1 MCPRRDKANANTRPN
16 SSKREERETRQ
27 QEKQIREKKTY
38 LRKDENAGAFNTQLR
53 AFNLQLRNIVG
64 DGNCLFR
71 SFADQMDG
79 DQHRHARYR
88 QQICEYMRANRED
101 FEPFIVDQ
109 PFDAFVHSL
118 SKDGTFGGNE
128 CLVAFSR
135 LFDAKICIHQLN
147 QPVWIVCFSEP
158 PKHEIHI
165 SYHNYEHYSSVR
177 KLGDLTL
184 TSANVRQAMT
194 TCNPT
199 VLNDKKKTTTNE
211 NGHGACAF
219 DPPELFSEHDV
230 EYICAQLENPVD
242 RQLIRDILTDSR
254 GDIDGTIAHF
264 MALDASPVSLPII
277 SQESIERI
285 MTITGINDVE
295 LIEQSYKHHNLDV
308 ESTVEAL
315 LKLTTDDKVTE
326 TISEEDVLEKEEYV
340 SEKEEDVKSKTTSKP
355 KSRPASGRQVK
366 ADKKKAK
373 KQRAIE
379 KHRAQIIA
387 TTAKAESK
395 PMEKKAEVAANAQQ
409 ENVPPANM
417 EFISI

>member
-1 MCPRRDKANANTRPN
+1 MCPRRDKVNANTRPN
-16 SSKREERETRQ
+16 SSKREEREARQ
-27 QEKQIREKKTY
+27 QEKKAREKKTY
-38 LRKDENAGAFNTQLR
+38 LKKDENAGAFNAQLR
-53 AFNLQLRNIVG
+53 AFNLQLRDIVG

-79 DQHRHARYR
+79 NQHRHAYYR
-88 QQICEYMRANRED
+88 AKICEYMRANRED

-109 PFDAFVHSL
+109 PFDAFVSSL

-177 KLGDLTL
+177 KLGDCTS

-194 TCNPT
+194 TCTPT

-211 NGHGACAF
+211 NGYGACAF

-230 EYICAQLENPVD
+230 EYINAQLENPVD
-242 RQLIRDILTDSR
+242 LQLIRDILTDNH

-264 MALDASPVSLPII
+264 IALDASPVSLPII

-285 MTITGINDVE
+285 MTITGITDVE
-295 LIEQSYKHHNLDV
+295 MIEQSYKHHNLDV

-315 LKLTTDDKVTE
+315 LKLTTDDTANE
-326 TISEEDVLEKEEYV
+326 TISEEDV
-340 SEKEEDVKSKTTSKP
+340 SEKEEDVKSKTTAKQ
-355 KSRPASGRQVK
+355 KSRPASSRQVK
-366 ADKKKAK
+366 ANKKKAK
-373 KQRAIE
+373 KQRATE

-387 TTAKAESK
+387 TTAKTESK
-395 PMEKKAEVAANAQQ
+395 PTEKKADVVANAEQ